1 MKDTCK
7 LIIGIDPG
15 KGGGVAFLDQT
26 DSTYYCMK
34 FPKELGDLSPI
45 IEGYVNDYKAK
56 DIYVIIE
63 HVHSF
68 PTDSRPAAFSFGR
81 NLGHWE
87 GILSTY
93 ELEWHTV
100 APRTWQE
107 HYDIPVIKNKHER
120 KNWLKDV
127 AKSLFPKTKVTLH
140 TSDALLI
147 ANYAKEMQYYNKK
160 KGKSKNGKSNSSR

>member
-1 MKDTCK
+1 MKDSYK

-15 KGGGVAFLDQT
+15 KGGGVAILEQKDN
-26 DSTYYCMK
+26 SYMSMK
-34 FPKELGDLSPI
+34 FPKELEDLSAMLETFI
-45 IEGYVNDYKAK
+45 QRYNTK
-56 DIYVIIE
+56 DIFVMIE

-93 ELEWHTV
+93 ELEWSTV

-120 KNWLKDV
+120 KNWLKDI
-127 AKSLFPKTKVTLH
+127 AKSLFPNVKVTLH
-140 TSDALLI
+140 VSDALLI
-147 ANYAKEMQYYNKK
+147 ANYAKELQYYKESKNK
-160 KGKSKNGKSNSSR
+160 KGKKNG

>member
-1 MKDTCK
+1 MKDTYK
-7 LIIGIDPG
+7 LYIGIDPG
-15 KGGGVAFLDQT
+15 KSGGVAMINKKDNTLT
-26 DSTYYCMK
+26 VMK
-34 FPKELGDLSPI
+34 FPNELGELSVM
-45 IEGYVNDYKAK
+45 IEAFIHNVKVDDVCVY
-56 DIYVIIE
+56 IE

-68 PTDSRPAAFSFGR
+68 PTDSRPSAFSFGR

-93 ELEWHTV
+93 ELEWHTA

-127 AKSLFPKTKVTLH
+127 AKSLFPNLRVTLH

-147 ANYAKEMQYYNKK
+147 ANYAKEMQYYKK
-160 KGKSKNGKSNSSR
+160 KEKKGRKK

>member
-1 MKDTCK
+1 M
-7 LIIGIDPG
+7 
-15 KGGGVAFLDQT
+15 
-26 DSTYYCMK
+26 
-34 FPKELGDLSPI
+34 
-45 IEGYVNDYKAK
+45 
-56 DIYVIIE
+56 IE

-93 ELEWHTV
+93 ELEWHTA

-127 AKSLFPKTKVTLH
+127 AKSLFPNLRVTLH

-147 ANYAKEMQYYNKK
+147 ANYAKELQYYKK
-160 KGKSKNGKSNSSR
+160 KEKKGRKK